1 MTLPAFQTGE
11 TEPLVL
17 PHNIQA
23 EQALL
28 GALLFEAESFER
40 CDGLRPEH
48 FFEPFHQRLFDT
60 IAEAVRAGKRAEPV
74 LIMDLLRSDP
84 AFVELGGIKYLADL
98 VDRAPPSA
106 NAGDYAAKVR
116 ELATARQLI
125 DTSREIAAR
134 AHSEP
139 VEPLV
144 AEAERRITDIARDG
158 SSRDCWAP
166 VAEVA
171 ERAFAAARRRN
182 GMAGVPTGIYEVDR
196 ILGGFRPKTYN
207 LLAGR
212 PGMGKTAAAVQLAI
226 NVARQGKGVG
236 FFSIEEPEETLTARF
251 ACALAYDRNAPLYS
265 GVTTNP
271 TYEAFQRGDLTEP
284 QWEALER
291 GRKILESLPIEL
303 DFRSKLK
310 PSQIIAAARR
320 LKRKWSR
327 KGTEVGLFIGDHIG
341 HVAPEVYTGSK
352 VQDTGAVSGDLL
364 HAAKATEDAWLWM
377 CQLSRASEGREDKR
391 PGLSD
396 LRWAGELEQDAFSVT
411 FLYRPA
417 YYAREPEDAD
427 DDKAM
432 EKYRRLKEQ
441 EHALFWLT
449 EKNRGGR
456 TGQAKTF
463 CDIGCNAIEDLEPY
477 R

>member
-1 MTLPAFQTGE
+1 MTLSPTIAEEQQS
-11 TEPLVL
+11 L
-17 PHNIQA
+17 PSNLRA
-23 EQALL
+23 EQSVL
-28 GALLFEAESFER
+28 GALLFESTALDR

-48 FFEPFHQRLFDT
+48 FFEPFHQRLFEAISDT
-60 IAEAVRAGKRAEPV
+60 VKAGKRAEPV
-74 LIMDLLRSDP
+74 LIMDLFKSDP
-84 AFVELGGIKYLADL
+84 AFVDLGGFNYLVDMM
-98 VDRAPPSA
+98 DRAPPVI
-106 NAGDYAAKVR
+106 NAGEFAAAVR
-116 ELATARQLI
+116 ETATARQLI
-125 DTSREIAAR
+125 DTSREIASR

-144 AEAERRITDIARDG
+144 AEAERRITEIAREG
-158 SSRDCWAP
+158 ASRDCWAP
-166 VAEVA
+166 VAEVS

-182 GMAGVPTGIYEVDR
+182 GMAGVSTGIYEVDR

-212 PGMGKTAAAVQLAI
+212 PGMGKTAAAVQLAC

-251 ACALAYDRNAPLYS
+251 ACALAYDRSAPFYS
-265 GVTTNP
+265 GQSTNP

-291 GRKILESLPIEL
+291 GRRILDSLPIEL

-417 YYAREPEDAD
+417 YYAREPEDLD
-427 DDKAM
+427 DAKAF
-432 EKYRRLKEQ
+432 EKYQRLKEQ
-441 EHALFWLT
+441 EHLLFWLT

-463 CDIGCNAIEDLEPY
+463 CDIGCNAIDDLEPF